1 MDFID
6 RLKDKINAIPNIP
19 IQLRKGYLTTD
30 ESLVIYPLPG
40 GQVSS
45 EYYDGTKDE
54 LLNYELAMRS
64 NDGNK
69 IEQTLWLI
77 SDYIERIE
85 TIESKDQS
93 FEFISLRVTSKPF
106 ISEADEQNWIVFL
119 LGIQVSLTTFKEE
132 N

>member
-6 RLKDKINAIPNIP
+6 QLKNKINSIPNMP

-40 GQVSS
+40 GQVSR

-85 TIESKDQS
+85 TIESQDQS
-93 FEFISLRVTSKPF
+93 FEFNSLRVTSKPF
-106 ISEADEQNWIVFL
+106 INEANEQNWFIFL
-119 LGIQVSLTTFKEE
+119 LDFQVSLTTFKEE